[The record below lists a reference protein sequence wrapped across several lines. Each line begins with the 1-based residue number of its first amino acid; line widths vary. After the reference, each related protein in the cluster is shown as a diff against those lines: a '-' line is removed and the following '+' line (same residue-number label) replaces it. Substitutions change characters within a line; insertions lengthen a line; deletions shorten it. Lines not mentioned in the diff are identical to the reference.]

1 MASGVTLNF
10 VGLELLGA
18 YGLIGPQFRFLRQS
32 DGAIFMLNNTV
43 HRRRAGL
50 PMSAAIINHGNFA
63 RPPDVPGVN
72 TYHLLYNWT
81 YWSTGRGRKVD
92 AESVMQDDYVTIATP
107 DTTSAF
113 QGYLFGGFR
122 YTSYSSVYA
131 VDSVVDAQCL
141 KERTATDCVAIK
153 LKELDQQ
160 AAAAAAAAQSTPA
173 DSSNTTTIIIAVVVP
188 VASVLLIAAVMGVVI
203 LRRRDRF
210 GGLPAA
216 KYDAEAPAP
225 GGGVSRKKPAAA
237 GGSGVEV
244 PSGADT
250 DDTGMVF
257 LGLEPGQKLPEW
269 RDVDVGD
276 PVAASAKASPK
287 HSGGIKDKSFKGS
300 KGSGGDRMSKKNGSS
315 GLNGTSADGD
325 ASGHRQQ
332 DSPACR
338 GPRAATASPH
348 APCSPQHPHTG
359 PLGIAAATAAA
370 AATLTPTN
378 GNSSIGPYSIAP
390 NIMRAEGAIGAAGG
404 TAAGG
409 LATPGGGLNPNG
421 SAVSRERKDSSKP
434 LSQVSTVSGPDV
446 QGELG
451 VMARE
456 LRATVK
462 DIAVRLD
469 DVIGSGTFGVVF
481 RGTWQGLPV
490 AIKTVVFSASTEHRK
505 RALHEAALA
514 SSIVHPNII
523 ATFCTELQPLG
534 GQLGMIGRTSGG
546 DSGQQQGG
554 VLHLHTDGS
563 GPGGD
568 GEDSSPNMSAH
579 QDWRLYIIQEYAD
592 GGPLS
597 GLYGNPA
604 IWQAPGHVHLPSV
617 VALAAG
623 VARALTHLHS
633 KRIVHGDLNPNN
645 VLLKKDV
652 NEPSGYAAKVGD
664 FGLSVMLPQHQ
675 SHLSNIRMGTM
686 FYICPAVVLKA
697 QVGPPS
703 DIFSLGVLL
712 WELYNGRLAGTQT
725 PEGPRYAPTFPAF
738 PTTCP
743 AAYRDVAMGCLQKHP
758 ANRPVAAQV
767 EEALAKLLHRLC
779 AGATRPAGSR

>member
-10 VGLELLGA
+10 VGIELLGA

-32 DGAIFMLNNTV
+32 DDAIFMLNNTI

-50 PMSAAIINHGNFA
+50 PMSASIVNHGTFP

-72 TYHLLYNWT
+72 KYHLEHNWT
-81 YWSTGRGRKVD
+81 YRSTGRGLVVD
-92 AESVMQDDYVTIATP
+92 PESVMQDDYVTIATP

-122 YTSYSSVYA
+122 YASYSSVYA

-141 KERTATDCVAIK
+141 QERTATDCVAIK

-160 AAAAAAAAQSTPA
+160 DAAAAAAAAESPSSG
-173 DSSNTTTIIIAVVVP
+173 DSNTTTIIIAVVVP
-188 VASVLLIAAVMGVVI
+188 VGTVLLIGAVVAVVL
-203 LRRRDRF
+203 LRRRGRC
-210 GGLPAA
+210 GGRPVA
-216 KYDAEAPAP
+216 KHDAEAPAP
-225 GGGVSRKKPAAA
+225 GGGGWLRKKPAAS
-237 GGSGVEV
+237 GGSGMDI

-269 RDVDVGD
+269 RDIDED
-276 PVAASAKASPK
+276 PTAGSNKASTK
-287 HSGGIKDKSFKGS
+287 HSGGRPDKSC
-300 KGSGGDRMSKKNGSS
+300 KGSGDDKASRKAGSG
-315 GLNGTSADGD
+315 GLGG
-325 ASGHRQQ
+325 ASGGDGAASGGRQL
-332 DSPACR
+332 DSPAWR
-338 GPRAATASPH
+338 GQREGTTSPH
-348 APCSPQHPHTG
+348 TPRSPHQPQPR
-359 PLGIAAATAAA
+359 PLGGAAA
-370 AATLTPTN
+370 AATQTPTD
-378 GNSSIGPYSIAP
+378 GNSSMGPSSLAP
-390 NIMRAEGAIGAAGG
+390 NSMRAEGAAGG
-404 TAAGG
+404 AVGDGPSPLCDGG
-409 LATPGGGLNPNG
+409 STNPNG
-421 SAVSRERKDSSKP
+421 SAVSRDRKDSKP
-434 LSQVSTVSGPDV
+434 LSQVSTASGPDV
-446 QGELG
+446 LGELG
-451 VMARE
+451 AMARE

-462 DIAVRLD
+462 DVAVRLD
-469 DVIGSGTFGVVF
+469 GVIGSGTFGVVF
-481 RGTWQGLPV
+481 RGTWQGMPV

-534 GQLGMIGRTSGG
+534 GQLGMGGTNSG
-546 DSGQQQGG
+546 DNGQPGG
-554 VLHLHTDGS
+554 VLRLHPDS
-563 GPGGD
+563 NGGD
-568 GEDSSPNMSAH
+568 GEGSGCGSNLSQF

-617 VALAAG
+617 VALALG

-652 NEPSGYAAKVGD
+652 NEPSGYASKVGD

-697 QVGPPS
+697 QVGAAS

-725 PEGPRYAPTFPAF
+725 QEGPRYAPTFPAF
-738 PTTCP
+738 PTACP
-743 AAYRDVAMGCLQKHP
+743 AAYRDVAMGCLQKNP

-767 EEALAKLLHRLC
+767 EDALAKLLRSLC
-779 AGATRPAGSR
+779 AGGDAAGAPQLPAA

>member
-1 MASGVTLNF
+1 VYLDSTITINNVTWPHTVNLTRSVRLERSPNLARDNQYATLDFNGVVMAISMASGVTLNF

-141 KERTATDCVAIK
+141 KERT
-153 LKELDQQ
+153 
-160 AAAAAAAAQSTPA
+160 
-173 DSSNTTTIIIAVVVP
+173 
-188 VASVLLIAAVMGVVI
+188 
-203 LRRRDRF
+203 
-210 GGLPAA
+210 
-216 KYDAEAPAP
+216 
-225 GGGVSRKKPAAA
+225 
-237 GGSGVEV
+237 
-244 PSGADT
+244 
-250 DDTGMVF
+250 
-257 LGLEPGQKLPEW
+257 GQKLPEW

-523 ATFCTELQPLG
+523 
-534 GQLGMIGRTSGG
+534 
-546 DSGQQQGG
+546 
-554 VLHLHTDGS
+554 
-563 GPGGD
+563 
-568 GEDSSPNMSAH
+568 
-579 QDWRLYIIQEYAD
+579 DWRLYIIQEYAD

-758 ANRPVAAQV
+758 ANRPVAAQ
-767 EEALAKLLHRLC
+767 
-779 AGATRPAGSR
+779 